1 MIRHGK
7 RFLKSSLYT
16 FLTLV
21 LFALTKILFRVKIK
35 GRSAIDLKESYIAVA
50 RHRSYWDVPLLAVG
64 LGWRHRIHFIARRGL
79 LRNPVFHP
87 LLKLYATVIDRE
99 KFSKSDFRRV
109 LEALKKERV
118 IGIFPEGTTKP
129 RVDAK
134 AGAVHFARL
143 TGKKLLPV
151 NIEPT
156 GGPYPPKYPF
166 SFPRVTISIGRPFAI
181 SELAS
186 NLKEESRTKRYRHLS
201 TQLMA
206 RIDAC

>member
-1 MIRHGK
+1 MHHGK

-16 FLTLV
+16 FLAIFFL
-21 LFALTKILFRVKIK
+21 LLTKILFRVKIEGK
-35 GRSAIDLKESYIAVA
+35 AAIHPEESYIAVA
-50 RHRSYWDVPLLAVG
+50 RHRSYWDVLLLTAA
-64 LGWRHRIHFIARRGL
+64 LGWRNRIHFIARKGL

-87 LLKLYATVIDRE
+87 LIKLYATVIDRE

-109 LEALKKERV
+109 LEALKKERL
-118 IGIFPEGTTKP
+118 IGIFPEGTTRP

-156 GGPYPPKYPF
+156 GPYPPKYPF

-186 NLKEESRTKRYRHLS
+186 NLKEESRAKRYRHLS
-201 TQLMA
+201 EQLMA
-206 RIDAC
+206 RVDAS